1 METPKDSKQ
10 IHQTDIKQ
18 TARRR
23 QQQPISTNS
32 CDQFIMYQ
40 ASKLFTS
47 RIMIFS
53 LVAILSIYGIEAN
66 DEADGQ
72 RILISS
78 IRELGYKMQE
88 VPFRPEGE

>member
-1 METPKDSKQ
+1 
-10 IHQTDIKQ
+10 
-18 TARRR
+18 
-23 QQQPISTNS
+23 
-32 CDQFIMYQ
+32 MYQ
-40 ASKLFTS
+40 ASKLFTC
-47 RIMIFS
+47 RIMIFF
-53 LVAILSIYGIEAN
+53 LVAILSIYSIEAN

>member
-1 METPKDSKQ
+1 
-10 IHQTDIKQ
+10 
-18 TARRR
+18 
-23 QQQPISTNS
+23 
-32 CDQFIMYQ
+32 MYQ